1 MSAPA
6 DRRLLASD
14 DRLGLFATLA
24 IVVGGIVGT
33 GIFTVPAALAT
44 YGWLSVPAFAVVSA
58 GSLTLA
64 LTFARLVR
72 RTRRSGGPYVYAD
85 DAFGRF
91 AGFLAAWT
99 YWIQGWT
106 GHATI
111 AVAAAG
117 YAEALFGL
125 GSGQLTRFAVAG
137 AVLWIAVLNNLV
149 GTRSVGAVAVATTV
163 LKITALAIVAVAG
176 LLAFHPGNVGPV
188 RAHGGSWTALPSAS
202 ALLLFSFLGMES
214 AAVATNRVRD
224 PARNVPRAIIAGVAG
239 VAVLYLAGTLA
250 VQGTVPQARLAESGA
265 PFADAA
271 QAIFGGAW
279 AAKAIAA
286 VALISALGSLNGFN
300 LVNSEMA
307 AGAARDGLFPRS
319 LSRRVRGL
327 PVPALLLNT
336 SLATAL
342 IAFNAAGN
350 LLAVF
355 TTLALLSTFVYVFGY
370 VLSVAAELSHSLA
383 RRSGDGPPTGTLAIA
398 AIALAM
404 AFSLWMA
411 GATGAEAVQR
421 GTVLILLGIPIYV
434 ITQRTK
440 PRREARVGTVK
451 GSKMADDIHVAHRRS
466 DAE

>member
-1 MSAPA
+1 VSAPA
-6 DRRLLASD
+6 DERFGGPH
-14 DRLGLFATLA
+14 DRLGLSATVA

-33 GIFTVPAALAT
+33 GIFTVPAAIAD
-44 YGWLSVPAFAVVSA
+44 YGWLSMPAFAVVAA
-58 GSLTLA
+58 GSLALA

-72 RTRRSGGPYVYAD
+72 RTRRSGGPYAYAD

-117 YAEALFGL
+117 YAEALLGLGL
-125 GSGQLTRFAVAG
+125 GSGRLATFAVAG
-137 AVLWIAVLNNLV
+137 AVLWLPALNNLV

-176 LLAFHPGNVGPV
+176 LLAFHAGNVGPV

-224 PARNVPRAIIAGVAG
+224 PERNVPRAIIGGVAG

-271 QAIFGGAW
+271 QAIFSGGW

-307 AGAARDGLFPRS
+307 AGAARDGLFPRP
-319 LSRRVRGL
+319 LRRRVRGL

-342 IAFNAAGN
+342 IAFEAAGD
-350 LLAVF
+350 LLALF

-370 VLSVAAELSHSLA
+370 VLSVAAELCHSLA
-383 RRSGDGPPTGTLAIA
+383 RRTRDGPPTGTLAIA

-404 AFSLWMA
+404 VFSLWMA
-411 GATGAEAVQR
+411 GSTGDAVQR
-421 GTVLILLGIPIYV
+421 GTVLILIGIPVYV
-434 ITQRTK
+434 LTRATN
-440 PRREARVGTVK
+440 PS
-451 GSKMADDIHVAHRRS
+451 GSSGALR
-466 DAE
+466 

>member
-1 MSAPA
+1 MSGSLAVSA
-6 DRRLLASD
+6 SARKRLLAPD
-14 DRLGLFATLA
+14 GRLGLPATIA

-33 GIFTVPAALAT
+33 GIFTVPAAIAA
-44 YGWLSVPAFAVVSA
+44 YGWLSVPAFAVVGA

-72 RTRRSGGPYVYAD
+72 RTRRSGGPYAYAD

-125 GSGQLTRFAVAG
+125 RSGRLTTFAVAA
-137 AVLWIAVLNNLV
+137 AVLWLPALNNLV
-149 GTRSVGAVAVATTV
+149 GTRSVGAVAVVTTV
-163 LKITALAIVAVAG
+163 LKVTALAIVAVAG
-176 LLAFHPGNVGPV
+176 LLAFHASDVGPV

-214 AAVATNRVRD
+214 AAVATNRVSD
-224 PARNVPRAIIAGVAG
+224 PKRNVPRAIIAGVAG
-239 VAVLYLAGTLA
+239 VAVLYLASTLA

-307 AGAARDGLFPRS
+307 AGAARDGLFPRP
-319 LSRRVRGL
+319 LRRRVRGL
-327 PVPALLLNT
+327 PVPALLLNAI
-336 SLATAL
+336 LATAL
-342 IAFNAAGN
+342 IAFNAAGD

-383 RRSGDGPPTGTLAIA
+383 RRTHDRPRTGRLAIA

-411 GATGAEAVQR
+411 GATGAEAAQR
-421 GTVLILLGIPIYV
+421 GTVLILIGIPVYV
-434 ITQRTK
+434 LTRRTN
-440 PRREARVGTVK
+440 PSREARAG
-451 GSKMADDIHVAHRRS
+451 GRFEH
-466 DAE
+466 

>member
-6 DRRLLASD
+6 AERLGAPD
-14 DRLGLFATLA
+14 ARLGLFATVA

-33 GIFTVPAALAT
+33 GIFTVPAAIAD
-44 YGWLSVPAFAVVSA
+44 YGWLSVPAFAVVGG
-58 GSLTLA
+58 GSLALA

-72 RTRRSGGPYVYAD
+72 RTRRSGGPYAYAD

-111 AVAAAG
+111 AVAGAG
-117 YAEALFGL
+117 YAEALLGL
-125 GSGQLTRFAVAG
+125 GSSRLTTFAVAG
-137 AVLWIAVLNNLV
+137 AVLWLPALNNLV

-176 LLAFHPGNVGPV
+176 LLSFHAGDVGPV
-188 RAHGGSWTALPSAS
+188 QAHGGSWTTALPSAS
-202 ALLLFSFLGMES
+202 ALLLFSFLGMEG

-224 PARNVPRAIIAGVAG
+224 PERNVPRAIVVGVAG

-307 AGAARDGLFPRS
+307 ASAARDGLFPPP

-327 PVPALLLNT
+327 PVPALVLNT

-342 IAFNAAGN
+342 IAFNATGDP
-350 LLAVF
+350 LALF

-370 VLSVAAELSHSLA
+370 VLSVGAELCQSLA
-383 RRSGDGPPTGTLAIA
+383 RRTRGSPPGGTLALA

-404 AFSLWMA
+404 VFSVWMA

-421 GTVLILLGIPIYV
+421 GTVLILIGIPVYV
-434 ITQRTK
+434 VT
-440 PRREARVGTVK
+440 RRMNLSAVR
-451 GSKMADDIHVAHRRS
+451 
-466 DAE
+466 